1 MNLQWNSIQQWKQ
14 MNYCYKEQG
23 YILKHNIETVNEA
36 KQRGM
41 CCTDTIIVMISGK
54 VTGQGSGGNI
64 RGF

>member
-1 MNLQWNSIQQWKQ
+1 